1 MPRMEIITNCSNK
14 SKKDRL
20 KFLLEEFR
28 SIKNSII
35 LIIGYIFYRSTEST
49 DSNSGMKFSILGLFA
64 LIEVF
69 L

>member
-14 SKKDRL
+14 SKKDGL

-28 SIKNSII
+28 PIKNSII
-35 LIIGYIFYRSTEST
+35 LIIGYIFYRSTAST
-49 DSNSGMKFSILGLFA
+49 DSNSGMKFSTLGLFA